1 MILLSWFD
9 TPLWSHHGSNVT
21 FLSIAL
27 AVCCVAIAIWAS
39 RTSQNALHQFGKMRS
54 ARERHLIYRLSQVT
68 YYAVLSLGI
77 IVAFSTLGF
86 QFSHFTFLMGALGVG
101 LGLGLQGIF
110 NNFFSGIFLLFEHQ
124 LKPGDWIE
132 IEGGI
137 AGEIQDF
144 NFRTTTL
151 RSDTG
156 KELFVPNASLIASQ
170 ITRFRS
176 GESNEICMKIPF
188 FFPFHKGSFTTLAQE
203 VLEKVPSKPLLS
215 TRDRRAKFYFVRSE
229 LRGIWAELWV
239 WMGRDEEKQGKEILS
254 ESILCMAEII
264 QERCVN
270 MTCSPLSHTI
280 VGGDE
285 LTEHTPLPEEED
297 C

>member
-156 KELFVPNASLIASQ
+156 KCTATNFRNTNLRLAFLHTTPSLRIVSASYVGLARDVLAAS
-170 ITRFRS
+170 S
-176 GESNEICMKIPF
+176 GS
-188 FFPFHKGSFTTLAQE
+188 
-203 VLEKVPSKPLLS
+203 
-215 TRDRRAKFYFVRSE
+215 
-229 LRGIWAELWV
+229 
-239 WMGRDEEKQGKEILS
+239 
-254 ESILCMAEII
+254 
-264 QERCVN
+264 
-270 MTCSPLSHTI
+270 
-280 VGGDE
+280 
-285 LTEHTPLPEEED
+285 
-297 C
+297 